1 MKKLFNYIKIS
12 TILTMLAVLSACSGL
27 TENQKP
33 VNDGNSYLR
42 FSVNKFAGRGAV
54 YDPQGFTENDV
65 DVVKLYCKSTDVSV
79 TDFEHDI
86 LKSWIFERT
95 ENKNAIQV
103 FEEAVINFGNVTN
116 FGKQYYNFGI
126 ELCSNELCEE
136 KANGKKVYSPVQTG
150 YLEKVLLVPGWNT
163 LAFETEQYRKESWFA
178 YRSIIDFDY
187 KIPVSSGAGFMT
199 VELKTW
205 PYDYE
210 VWTSDWDYEKRE
222 PKDEYY
228 RLLWETS
235 ASVNGYLECAGKKYI
250 DDGDYKFDVSIYDTQ
265 GGKLLKRFKDIVT
278 VSGYRTKVRKEISL
292 TDDQADKLPYGVLT
306 IDDAYNLCVNYG
318 KIKLYDTTVAQNITY
333 TASLKYKG
341 QELASTAN
349 SKLSISDNAV
359 IWSNNIFEGKTAEGG
374 VYNCQLT
381 VNGKTFNIEV
391 PDRKYVSFCVDSEAE
406 NYLDL
411 DSLPDELKAL
421 TGDYLLHLYGTD
433 TTEINDVDWFGENI
447 SYTGSIKPYTQMLKE
462 LNPDANIFLDLADLE
477 GVERVLW
484 WDVEIFKDGA
494 MLTGIAFPESVK
506 YMRGNVFV
514 CPETCDRH
522 SELTVVFGSK
532 VEKIES
538 FENSDDDIY
547 DLLSFSEDYEQYH
560 QQDEDTRPFYNVF
573 KKFIVR
579 NNPWLRTYQDG
590 ALLVYVQDDGWS
602 SIVASADVIEELKIP
617 VIINKIE
624 SHAFAGNKK
633 LKRIVD
639 WGRVREANFCSFNA
653 SGLTGDI
660 VLGDNL
666 LIVSSYVFANTN
678 VTSMTL
684 SESVKLLRKYCIPD
698 NAYIGYEKGSTIR
711 YYWNWYYHARPEH
724 GWDVNE
730 DVDFESA
737 AYNKRSFPTAQGDF
751 RISDW
756 ESKNIYKYS
765 SYNGMQNVNK
775 WDCWRKD

>member
-65 DVVKLYCKSTDVSV
+65 DEVKLYCKSTDVSV

-86 LKSWIFERT
+86 LNSWTFKRT

-103 FEEAVINFGNVTN
+103 FEETVINFGNVTN

-136 KANGKKVYSPVQTG
+136 KADGIKVYSPVQTG

-210 VWTSDWDYEKRE
+210 VWTPDWDYEKRE
-222 PKDEYY
+222 PKGEYY

-265 GGKLLKRFKDIVT
+265 GGKLLKSFKDIVT

-306 IDDAYNLCVNYG
+306 IDDAYNLCVDYG

-406 NYLDL
+406 NYLDPENPP
-411 DSLPDELKAL
+411 DSLKEL
-421 TGDYLLHLYGTD
+421 TGNYLLHLYGTGA
-433 TTEINDVDWFGENI
+433 TTYLTDDYDENGYRI
-447 SYTGSIKPYTQMLKE
+447 LSEGSLRKYTRMFES
-462 LNPDANIFLDLADLE
+462 LNSDAKVFLDMGE
-477 GVERVLW
+477 VTGITSTYW
-484 WDVEIFKDGA
+484 SDVITTATGA
-494 MLTGIAFPESVK
+494 MLTGIAFPNSLVKVESTT
-506 YMRGNVFV
+506 FA
-514 CPETCDRH
+514 CPEECNRH
-522 SELTVVFGSK
+522 YELTVVLGSNIT
-532 VEKIES
+532 EIWS
-538 FENSDDDIY
+538 LSRGDDWMY
-547 DLLSFSEDYEQYH
+547 QPNN
-560 QQDEDTRPFYNVF
+560 QDKRPFYNMF
-573 KKFIVR
+573 KKFIVH
-579 NNPWLRTYQDG
+579 NNPNLKVFQDG
-590 ALLVYVQDDGWS
+590 SLLVYIEDNGWS
-602 SIVASADVIEELKIP
+602 RLIASADVIEELKIP
-617 VIINKIE
+617 IVVKKIE
-624 SHAFAGNKK
+624 DFAFSGNKK
-633 LKRIVD
+633 LKSIAD
-639 WGRVREANFCSFNA
+639 WGTLKEIAYGAFYA
-653 SGLTGDI
+653 SELEGDI
-660 VLGDNL
+660 VLGSN
-666 LIVSSYVFANTN
+666 ISFVERWAFYGTKI
-678 VTSMTL
+678 TSLTI
-684 SESVKLLRKYCIPD
+684 SESVRLLYYHCIPD
-698 NAYIGYEKGSTIR
+698 NAYIGYEKGSTTR
-711 YYWNWYYHARPEH
+711 HYWNWISKDEFDEAESNDEFIDLVGAIYGNNDFPETS
-724 GWDVNE
+724 GE
-730 DVDFESA
+730 
-737 AYNKRSFPTAQGDF
+737 F
-751 RISDW
+751 RITDW
-756 ESKNIYKYS
+756 ESKDIYKYAN
-765 SYNGMQNVNK
+765 YTGLNNFNK
-775 WDCWRKD
+775 RVFWRID